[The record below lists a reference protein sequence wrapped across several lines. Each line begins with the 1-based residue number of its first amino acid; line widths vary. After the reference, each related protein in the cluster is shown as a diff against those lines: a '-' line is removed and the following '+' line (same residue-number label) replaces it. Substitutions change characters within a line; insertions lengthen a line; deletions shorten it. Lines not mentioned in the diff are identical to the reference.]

1 MQIDALSFV
10 SLIMTSALLRPERF
24 QGVVDGK
31 PVALYTLRN
40 ASGMVCS
47 ITNYGAKIAQ
57 LLVPDRNGQLGDVVL
72 GYDSL
77 KGVMSGSPSM
87 GAFIGRYAGRIGN
100 ATFTLGGVRHQVS
113 ANNGPHCL
121 HGGIKGSRYR
131 VFDAVQNNPSS
142 VEMRYVF
149 ADGEEG
155 FPGTLALSL
164 MYSLTDANELVLD
177 YEAMALDKST
187 VASFTTHAFFNLN
200 GHASGSVLG
209 HEVTVFANQ
218 QFGMS
223 DDLVATGEMLSVAGT
238 EFDFQKP
245 RTIQPTE
252 EGDYLGHDCCY
263 LLNKPV
269 PGQLSLAAQVSAQA
283 SGRSMQVWSTEPALQ
298 FYTGLQA
305 GEPLVGGPGKEGTRY
320 LQQQS
325 LCLEPQ
331 GWPNAPNL
339 MHSYPAHATAVYQ
352 PGVSRS
358 GRTVYRF
365 SVIQTA
371 I

>member
-1 MQIDALSFV
+1 MK
-10 SLIMTSALLRPERF
+10 SLDSKQFEGEA
-24 QGVVDGK
+24 DGK

-40 ASGMVCS
+40 ANGMVCC
-47 ITNYGAKIAQ
+47 ITNYGAKIVQ

-77 KGVMSGSPSM
+77 QGVMKGSPSM
-87 GAFIGRYAGRIGN
+87 GAFIGRYAGRIDN
-100 ATFTLGGVRHQVS
+100 ATFTLHGVHHQLT

-121 HGGIKGSRYR
+121 HGGIKGSRFQ
-131 VFDAVQNNPSS
+131 VFDVVQHNASS

-164 MYSLTDANELVLD
+164 RYSLTDTNELALD
-177 YEAMALDKST
+177 YEAMALDKPT

-209 HEVTVFANQ
+209 HEVTVYADQHFE
-218 QFGMS
+218 MT
-223 DDLVATGEMLSVAGT
+223 DDLVATGELLAVAGSP
-238 EFDFQKP
+238 FDFRQH
-245 RTIQPTE
+245 RAINAAGE
-252 EGDYLGHDCCY
+252 HGYDCCY
-263 LLNKPV
+263 FLNRPE
-269 PGQLSLAAQVSAQA
+269 PGQLSLAAQVSAPE
-283 SGRSMQVWSTEPALQ
+283 SGRIMQVWSTEPAMQ
-298 FYTGLQA
+298 FYTGLLPN
-305 GEPLVGGPGKEGTRY
+305 EPLAGGPGKEGAKY

-339 MHSYPAHATAVYQ
+339 MHSYPTHATPVYQ

-358 GRTVYRF
+358 GRTVYKF
-365 SVIQTA
+365 SISQTA

>member
-1 MQIDALSFV
+1 
-10 SLIMTSALLRPERF
+10 MTVTLLDLKQF
-24 QGVVDGK
+24 DGVVDGK
-31 PVALYTLRN
+31 PAALYTLRN

-57 LLVPDRNGQLGDVVL
+57 LLVPDRNGQMGDVVL

-77 KGVMSGSPSM
+77 EGVMSGSPSM

-100 ATFTLGGVRHQVS
+100 AAFTLEGVRHQLT

-121 HGGIKGSRYR
+121 HGGIQGSRFR

-155 FPGTLALSL
+155 FPGTLALGL

-177 YEAMALDKST
+177 YEALALDKPT

-209 HEVTVFANQ
+209 HQVTVFADQ
-218 QFGMS
+218 QFDMT
-223 DDLVATGEMLSVAGT
+223 DDLVATGELLAVAGT
-238 EFDFQKP
+238 RFDFLQS
-245 RTIQPTE
+245 RAINALG
-252 EGDYLGHDCCY
+252 EGGYDCCFA
-263 LLNKPV
+263 LNKPV
-269 PGQLSLAAQVSAQA
+269 QNQLTLAAQISAQS
-283 SGRSMQVWSTEPALQ
+283 SGRTMQVWSTESAMQ
-298 FYTGLQA
+298 FYTGLLPN
-305 GEPLVGGPGKEGTRY
+305 EPLHGGPGKGGSRY
-320 LQQQS
+320 VQQQS

-331 GWPNAPNL
+331 GYPNAPNL
-339 MHSYPAHATAVYQ
+339 MHSYPQAASAVYA
-352 PGVSRS
+352 PSVSRS
-358 GRTVYRF
+358 GQTLYRF
-365 SVIQTA
+365 SIN
-371 I
+371 

>member
-1 MQIDALSFV
+1 MQ
-10 SLIMTSALLRPERF
+10 LLEPERF
-24 QGVVDGK
+24 QGEIDGK
-31 PVALYTLRN
+31 PVALHTLRN
-40 ASGMVCS
+40 ARGMVCC

-57 LLVPDRNGQLGDVVL
+57 LIVPDRDGNFDDVVL

-77 KGVMSGSPSM
+77 EGFISGSPSM

-100 ATFTLGGVRHQVS
+100 AAFTMGDTRYQLS

-121 HGGIKGSRYR
+121 HGGIKGSRYQ
-131 VFDAVQNNPSS
+131 VFDAVQHNASS

-164 MYSLTDANELVLD
+164 TVSLTDANELVLD
-177 YEAMALDKST
+177 YEATALDKPT

-209 HEVTVFANQ
+209 HEVTVYADQHFA
-218 QFGMS
+218 MT
-223 DDLVATGEMLSVAGT
+223 DDLVATGELLAVAGT
-238 EFDFQKP
+238 RFDFRKQ
-245 RTIQPTE
+245 RAINALGD
-252 EGDYLGHDCCY
+252 GDYAGHDCCFA
-263 LLNKPV
+263 LNKPE
-269 PGQLSLAAQVSAQA
+269 PNQLTLAAQVSTQA
-283 SGRSMQVWSTEPALQ
+283 SGRTMQVWSTEPAMQ
-298 FYTGLQA
+298 FYTGMLPS
-305 GEPLVGGPGKEGTRY
+305 EPLPGGPGKEGARY

-331 GWPNAPNL
+331 GYPNAPNL
-339 MHSYPAHATAVYQ
+339 MHRYPATASAVYV

-365 SVIQTA
+365 SYI
-371 I
+371 